1 MWNQGTAVRIFLLVG
16 LTLTALLSYSQVSG
30 GTLTG
35 TVKDSGGAAIPNVHM
50 SIQNVD
56 TGVMRVVTTN
66 SDGLY
71 TAPNMLPGT
80 YEVTASAEGFAT
92 AIQKGIALTVGA
104 EQVLNL
110 SLRVGSVSEKVE
122 VTGEA
127 PAVQLND
134 SVISGVVGSDQV
146 IGLPLNGRDWTLLA
160 TLEPGV
166 DSVNSLQASAG
177 TTHRAFRGFGTEL
190 TVSGSRPQE
199 NNYRIDGI
207 SVNDYSNGGPGSV
220 EGSTLGADAV
230 AEFSIMTSNY
240 STEYGRTSGG
250 VINAVTKS
258 GTDSF
263 HGDAYEFLR
272 NSALDARNYFDPA
285 QIPGFRRN
293 QFGGALGGP
302 IRKNHTFFFGDY
314 EGLRETNDVSVVNTT
329 ISQAAR
335 NGMLCSIPQ
344 PGVCSPHQV
353 TGAFN
358 PDPAT
363 GIDKTILPYLA
374 LWALPNKGLVGN
386 GDAGIYQFGA
396 PVINSENFAT
406 VRMDHKFSE
415 KDSMFGSFQ
424 YDRATSS
431 QPDPNNDVLLGNKTG
446 RTYIA
451 VEETHI
457 FDPQLINS
465 ARFGFNRSVA
475 NNTGLSAINPA
486 ASNTALNSGY
496 AGSDN
501 PQIDVPGFASAQPGL
516 NQFGEP
522 AFNAVQ
528 NSFQGYDDVFLT
540 KGIHALKF
548 GFSVERIQYNIIMN
562 APAGDYGFGSLEAL
576 LTNQPTNLG
585 QALPCCVYTNQGL
598 RSSIYAGYVQDD
610 IRLRS
615 NLTVNV
621 GARYEMSTV
630 PSEVRGLLVTVPS
643 VFNQSFQTAHLG
655 NGIFQNPTLRN
666 FEPRVGFAWDP
677 LGNGKNSVRAGF
689 GMFDVLPLPYYLGQ
703 VETSAYPFS
712 SSGTVN
718 NLPFGSFPNQA
729 FSLLAS
735 QINSA
740 LGVRVPYI
748 DPHPKR
754 DYVMQW
760 NLSLERQL
768 TSNLTAMLAYVGSH
782 GVHEPFR
789 ADDMNNVLPLSSA
802 GPPYV
807 WPAPGGG
814 SCPANPTYCPV
825 SPLLGRIDGLAWVN
839 SSTFNAL
846 EAHIEHRLRHGVSV
860 GASYTWE
867 RSIDQG
873 SGTGYSD
880 QYNNAISNPFY
891 FLPKTR
897 RGPSDYNV
905 PQNLTVNYIW
915 QIPGPKAISGPA
927 AWAARGWQLAG
938 IYQIRSGLPFTPL
951 IGGNPTGAYGSHS
964 YAYPDRLFG
973 SGCSSLVNSGSV
985 NDYIKLNCFTLPAAT
1000 PAIAAECVPFAPGGV
1015 VAPGTCSN
1023 ALGNASRNLISGPRL
1038 NNFDFSV
1045 IKDTKVMERLTVQ
1058 FRAELFNLFNHSNFL
1073 PPLSNSQLYAEDG
1086 SLTGNAGAIN
1096 QTATSN
1102 RQVQF
1107 ALKFLF

>member
-1 MWNQGTAVRIFLLVG
+1 VTRNQRTALQIFLLVS
-16 LTLTALLSYSQVSG
+16 LTFAALVAYSQVSG

-35 TVKDSGGAAIPNVHM
+35 TVMDKGGATIPNARI
-50 SIQNVD
+50 SIQNVS
-56 TGVMRVVTTN
+56 TEVTRVVTTN

-71 TAPNMLPGT
+71 TAPNLLPGT
-80 YEVTASAEGFAT
+80 YEATVSAVSFAT
-92 AIQKGIALTVGA
+92 LVQKGITLTVGA
-104 EQVLNL
+104 QQILNVTL
-110 SLRVGSVSEKVE
+110 QVGSVSEKIQ
-122 VTGEA
+122 VTAQA

-134 SVISGVVGSDQV
+134 SVISGVVDTEQV
-146 IGLPLNGRDWTLLA
+146 VGLPLNGRDWTLLA

-166 DSVNSLQASAG
+166 DSLNSLQASAG

-190 TVSGSRPQE
+190 TISGSRPQE

-230 AEFSIMTSNY
+230 QEFSVMTSNY

-250 VINAVTKS
+250 VINATTKP

-272 NSALDARNYFDPA
+272 NSALDARNYFDPPN
-285 QIPGFRRN
+285 IPAFRRN
-293 QFGGALGGP
+293 QFGGSIGGP
-302 IRKNHTFFFGDY
+302 IRKNHTFFFVDY
-314 EGLRETNDVSVVNTT
+314 EGLREFNDVSVVNTT

-335 NGMLCSIPQ
+335 NGTLCSIPQ
-344 PGVCSPHQV
+344 AGVCSTHQV

-358 PDPAT
+358 PDPVT

-374 LWALPNKGLVGN
+374 LWALPNAGLVGN

-406 VRMDHKFSE
+406 VRIDHKFSE
-415 KDSMFGSFQ
+415 NDSMFGSFQ

-446 RTYIA
+446 RTYVA
-451 VEETHI
+451 LEETHI
-457 FDPQLINS
+457 FNPQLINS

-486 ASNTALNSGY
+486 ANNPALNSGY

-516 NQFGEP
+516 NQFGQP

-540 KGIHALKF
+540 KGIHSLKF
-548 GFSVERIQYNIIMN
+548 GFSVERLQYNIIMN
-562 APAGDYGFGSLEAL
+562 APAGDYGFGSLNDL
-576 LTNQPTNLG
+576 LINQPNNLG
-585 QALPCCVYTNQGL
+585 QALPCCVYTNQGF
-598 RSSIYAGYVQDD
+598 RSSIFAGYVQDD
-610 IRLRS
+610 IHLRS

-621 GARYEMSTV
+621 GVRYEMSTV
-630 PSEVRGLLVTVPS
+630 PTEVRGLLIGVASP
-643 VFNQSFQTAHLG
+643 FNQSFQTAHVG
-655 NGIFQNPTLRN
+655 NGIFQNPTLKN

-677 LGNGKNSVRAGF
+677 FRDGKTSIRAGL
-689 GMFDVLPLPYYLGQ
+689 GMYDVLPLPYYLGQ

-712 SSGTVN
+712 ASGTVN
-718 NLPFGSFPNQA
+718 NLALGSFPNQA
-729 FSLLAS
+729 YSLLAS
-735 QINSA
+735 QVANA
-740 LGVRVPYI
+740 LGVRIPYI
-748 DPHPKR
+748 EPHPKR

-760 NLSLERQL
+760 NFSLQRQL
-768 TSNLTAMLAYVGSH
+768 TSNLTGTLAYVGSH

-789 ADDMNNVLPLSSA
+789 ADDMNVVLPLQSA
-802 GPPYV
+802 AAPFV
-807 WPAPGGG
+807 WPAPGNGT
-814 SCPANPTYCPV
+814 CPANPAYCPV
-825 SPLLGRIDGLAWVN
+825 SPLLGRMDALAWVN
-839 SSTFNAL
+839 SSSFHAL
-846 EAHIEHRLRHGVSV
+846 EAHIEERMSHGFSV
-860 GASYTWE
+860 GGSYTWE
-867 RSIDQG
+867 RAIDQG

-891 FLPKTR
+891 FLPTTR
-897 RGPSDYNV
+897 RGPADYNI
-905 PQNLTVNYIW
+905 PQNLTINYIW
-915 QIPGPKAISGPA
+915 QIPGPSASGPA
-927 AWAARGWQLAG
+927 AWVARGWQLAG

-964 YAYPDRLFG
+964 YAYPDRVFG
-973 SGCSSLVNSGSV
+973 PGCSSLVNSASV
-985 NDYIKLNCFTLPAAT
+985 QNYIKLDCFTLPAAT
-1000 PAIAAECVPFAPGGV
+1000 PAIASECIPFAPNGV
-1015 VAPGTCSN
+1015 PAPGTCEN
-1023 ALGNASRNLISGPRL
+1023 KLGNASRNLISGPRL

-1045 IKDTKVMERLTVQ
+1045 IKDTRIMERLAVQ
-1058 FRAELFNLFNHSNFL
+1058 FRAEFFNLFNHSNFL
-1073 PPLSNSQLYAEDG
+1073 PPLSNSQLYAQDG
-1086 SLTGNAGAIN
+1086 SVTGNAGAIN

-1102 RQVQF
+1102 REIQF
-1107 ALKFLF
+1107 ALKFTF

>member
-1 MWNQGTAVRIFLLVG
+1 MGRRLSVTRNQR
-16 LTLTALLSYSQVSG
+16 TALQIFMLVSLTFAALVAYSQVSG

-35 TVKDSGGAAIPNVHM
+35 TVMDRGGASIPNAHI
-50 SIQNVD
+50 SITNVA
-56 TGVMRVVTTN
+56 TGVTREVTTN
-66 SDGLY
+66 HDGLY
-71 TAPNMLPGT
+71 AAPNMLPGT
-80 YEVTASAEGFAT
+80 YEITVSAEGFAT
-92 AIQKGIALTVGA
+92 AVQKGVTLAVGA
-104 EQVLNL
+104 EQILNITIQ
-110 SLRVGSVSEKVE
+110 VGSVSQKIV

-127 PAVQLND
+127 PAVQLEN
-134 SVISGVVGSDQV
+134 SVITGVVDSDQV
-146 IGLPLNGRDWTLLA
+146 VGLPLNGRDWTLLA

-199 NNYRIDGI
+199 NNYRIDGV

-230 AEFSIMTSNY
+230 AEFSVMTSNY

-258 GTDSF
+258 GTDSL

-272 NSALDARNYFDPA
+272 NSALDARNYFDPP
-285 QIPGFRRN
+285 QIPAFRRN

-314 EGLRETNDVSVVNTT
+314 EGLRETNDVSVVDTT

-335 NGMLCSIPQ
+335 NGTLCSIPQ
-344 PGVCSPHQV
+344 PGVCTTHQV

-374 LWALPNKGLVGN
+374 LWALPNQGLVGN
-386 GDAGIYQFGA
+386 GDAGTYQFGA

-406 VRMDHKFSE
+406 VRVDHKFSE

-451 VEETHI
+451 LEETHI
-457 FDPQLINS
+457 FNPQLINS

-486 ASNTALNSGY
+486 AANTALNSGY
-496 AGSDN
+496 PGSDN

-522 AFNAVQ
+522 AFKPVQ

-562 APAGDYGFGSLEAL
+562 APAGDYGFGSLDAL
-576 LTNQPTNLG
+576 LINQPNNLG
-585 QALPCCVYTNQGL
+585 QALPCCVYTNQGF
-598 RSSIYAGYVQDD
+598 RSSIFAGYVQDD

-615 NLTVNV
+615 NLMVNLGV
-621 GARYEMSTV
+621 RYEMSTV
-630 PSEVRGLLVTVPS
+630 PSEVRGLLITVPS

-689 GMFDVLPLPYYLGQ
+689 GVFDVLPLPFYLGQ

-718 NLPFGSFPNQA
+718 NLPFGSFPNEA

-735 QINSA
+735 QVNSS
-740 LGVRVPYI
+740 LGVRVAYI

-760 NLSLERQL
+760 NLSLQRQL

-789 ADDMNNVLPLSSA
+789 ADDMNGVLPLQSA
-802 GPPYV
+802 AAPFV
-807 WPAPGGG
+807 WPAPGTG
-814 SCPANPTYCPV
+814 TPV

-846 EAHIEHRLRHGVSV
+846 EAHIEHKMSHGVSV

-867 RSIDQG
+867 RAIDQG

-891 FLPKTR
+891 FLPTTR
-897 RGPSDYNV
+897 RGPADYNI

-915 QIPGPKAISGPA
+915 QIPGPSATSGPT

-951 IGGNPTGAYGSHS
+951 IGGNPTGAYSSHG
-964 YAYPDRLFG
+964 YAYPDRVFG

-985 NDYIKLNCFTLPAAT
+985 QNYIKLNCFTLPAAT
-1000 PAIAAECVPFAPGGV
+1000 PAIAAECVPFAPNGV
-1015 VAPGTCSN
+1015 TAPGTCSN
-1023 ALGNASRNLISGPRL
+1023 ALGNASRNLMSGPRL

-1058 FRAELFNLFNHSNFL
+1058 FRAEFFNFFNHSNFL
-1073 PPLSNSQLYAEDG
+1073 PPLANSQLFAQDG
-1086 SLTGNAGAIN
+1086 SVTGNAGAIN

-1102 RQVQF
+1102 RQIQF

>member
-1 MWNQGTAVRIFLLVG
+1 VARNQGAALQTFLFMGLV
-16 LTLTALLSYSQVSG
+16 LTSLLSYSQVSG

-35 TVKDSGGAAIPNVHM
+35 TVMDKGGATIPNARI
-50 SIQNVD
+50 SIQNVS
-56 TGVMRVVTTN
+56 TGVTRVVTTN

-71 TAPNMLPGT
+71 TAPNLLPGD
-80 YEVTASAEGFAT
+80 YEATVSAGSFAT
-92 AIQKGIALTVGA
+92 LVQKGITLTVGA
-104 EQVLNL
+104 QQILNVTL
-110 SLRVGSVSEKVE
+110 QVGSVLEKIQ
-122 VTGEA
+122 VTGQA
-127 PAVQLND
+127 PDVQLND
-134 SVISGVVGSDQV
+134 SVISGVVDTEQV
-146 IGLPLNGRDWTLLA
+146 VGLPLNGRDWTLLA

-166 DSVNSLQASAG
+166 ESVNSLQASAG

-190 TVSGSRPQE
+190 TISGSRPQE

-230 AEFSIMTSNY
+230 QEFSVMTSNY

-250 VINAVTKS
+250 VINATTKS

-272 NSALDARNYFDPA
+272 NSALDARNYFDPPA
-285 QIPGFRRN
+285 IPAFRRN
-293 QFGGALGGP
+293 QFGGSLGGP

-314 EGLRETNDVSVVNTT
+314 EGLREFNAVSVVNTT

-335 NGMLCSIPQ
+335 NGTLCSIPQ
-344 PGVCSPHQV
+344 PGVCSTHQV

-358 PDPAT
+358 PDPVT
-363 GIDKTILPYLA
+363 GIDKTILPYLT
-374 LWALPNKGLVGN
+374 LWSLPNEGLVGN
-386 GDAGIYQFGA
+386 GDAGIYRFSA

-406 VRMDHKFSE
+406 VRIDHKVSVN
-415 KDSMFGSFQ
+415 DSIFGSFQ

-451 VEETHI
+451 LEETHI
-457 FDPQLINS
+457 FNPQLINS

-486 ASNTALNSGY
+486 ANNPALNSGY
-496 AGSDN
+496 SGSDN

-516 NQFGEP
+516 NQFGQP

-562 APAGDYGFGSLEAL
+562 APAGDYGFGSLNDL
-576 LTNQPTNLG
+576 LINQPTNLG

-598 RSSIYAGYVQDD
+598 RSSIFAGYVQDD

-615 NLTVNV
+615 NLMVNV
-621 GARYEMSTV
+621 GVRYEMSTV
-630 PSEVRGLLVTVPS
+630 PSEVHGLLITIPS
-643 VFNQSFQTAHLG
+643 VLNQSFQTAHLG
-655 NGIFQNPTLRN
+655 NGIFKNPTLRN

-677 LGNGKNSVRAGF
+677 FRDGKTSVRAGF
-689 GMFDVLPLPYYLGQ
+689 GMFDVLPLPFYLGQ

-718 NLPFGSFPNQA
+718 NLPFGSFPNEA
-729 FSLLAS
+729 YSILAS
-735 QINSA
+735 QINGSV
-740 LGVRVPYI
+740 GVRVAYI

-760 NLSLERQL
+760 NLSLQRQL
-768 TSNLTAMLAYVGSH
+768 TSNLTAMVAYVGSR

-789 ADDMNNVLPLSSA
+789 ADDMNDVLPLQSA

-807 WPAPGGG
+807 WPAPGSG
-814 SCPANPTYCPV
+814 APV
-825 SPLLGRIDGLAWVN
+825 NPLLGRIDGLAWVN
-839 SSTFNAL
+839 NSSFNAL
-846 EAHIEHRLRHGVSV
+846 EAHIDKRLSHGFLI
-860 GASYTWE
+860 GGSYTWE
-867 RSIDQG
+867 RAIDQG

-891 FLPKTR
+891 FLPTTR
-897 RGPSDYNV
+897 RGPADYNV
-905 PQNLTVNYIW
+905 PQSLTVNYMW
-915 QIPGPKAISGPA
+915 QIPGPRATRGPA
-927 AWAARGWQLAG
+927 AWVARGWQLAG

-951 IGGNPTGAYGSHS
+951 IGGNPTGAYSSHS
-964 YAYPDRLFG
+964 YAYPDRVFG
-973 SGCSSLVNSGSV
+973 PGCSSLVNSGSV
-985 NDYIKLNCFTLPAAT
+985 QNYIKLNCFTLPAAT
-1000 PAIAAECVPFAPGGV
+1000 PAIAAECVPFAPNGV
-1015 VAPGTCSN
+1015 IAPGTCSN
-1023 ALGNASRNLISGPRL
+1023 ALGNASRNLMSGPRL

-1045 IKDTKVMERLTVQ
+1045 IKDTRVTERLAVQ
-1058 FRAELFNLFNHSNFL
+1058 FRAELFNFFNHANFL
-1073 PPLSNSQLYAEDG
+1073 PPLSNSQLYAQDG
-1086 SLTGNAGAIN
+1086 SVTGNAGAIN

-1102 RQVQF
+1102 RQIQF
-1107 ALKFLF
+1107 ALKVLF